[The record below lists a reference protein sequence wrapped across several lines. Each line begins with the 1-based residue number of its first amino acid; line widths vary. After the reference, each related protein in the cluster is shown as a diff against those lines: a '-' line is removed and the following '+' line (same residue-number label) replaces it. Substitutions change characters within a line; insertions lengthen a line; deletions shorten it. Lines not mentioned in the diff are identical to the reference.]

1 MSDLLPCPFCGAE
14 ATVIVPERDG
24 SNFIIVGC
32 SVKSMLCPNP
42 RQIIYQGDDGIFD
55 PKWWNQRADTLPDQ
69 QELVKMFEKTLPDDC
84 DWIATAILNRIK
96 GGRG

>member
-1 MSDLLPCPFCGAE
+1 MSDPCRE
-14 ATVIVPERDG
+14 AFEKWAVSVGRNTALVADG
-24 SNFIIVGC
+24 NYLNHTQSEWRGW
-32 SVKSMLCPNP
+32 
-42 RQIIYQGDDGIFD
+42 QAA
-55 PKWWNQRADTLPDQ
+55 WNQRADTLPDQ